1 MIRAVVLYCTITPSK
16 KTMMISVLLKD
27 KLSLTS
33 RWLLKYAVEFP
44 RDMESAHTT
53 TLVAR
58 AGKVISPDSNRG
70 KEVRIPTP
78 EPG

>member
-1 MIRAVVLYCTITPSK
+1 M
-16 KTMMISVLLKD
+16 
-27 KLSLTS
+27 
-33 RWLLKYAVEFP
+33 E
-44 RDMESAHTT
+44 MESAHTT